1 MGEGLVGQCA
11 RDKERILVTNPP
23 ADYIKI
29 SSGLGE
35 NKPASIVVLPIL
47 FESQMKAV
55 LELASFE
62 SFSPTHMAFL
72 EQLMEGIGIVL
83 NTLEANLRT
92 ETLLKSLQNQQEEL
106 RKTNQALEEKAD
118 QLALTS
124 KYKSEFLSNMSHE
137 LRTPLNS
144 MLILSQQLAED
155 SKNLTEKQIEYAKTI
170 HASGGD
176 LLALINDILDLSK
189 VESGTMTL
197 EIDDV
202 PFTQTGQ
209 HI

>member
-1 MGEGLVGQCA
+1 
-11 RDKERILVTNPP
+11 
-23 ADYIKI
+23 
-29 SSGLGE
+29 
-35 NKPASIVVLPIL
+35 
-47 FESQMKAV
+47 
-55 LELASFE
+55 
-62 SFSPTHMAFL
+62 
-72 EQLMEGIGIVL
+72 
-83 NTLEANLRT
+83 
-92 ETLLKSLQNQQEEL
+92 
-106 RKTNQALEEKAD
+106 EKAD

-155 SKNLTEKQIEYAKTI
+155 STNLTEKQIEYAKTI

-197 EIDDV
+197 ELNNTPI
-202 PFTQTGQ
+202 TETRQ
-209 HI
+209 HLDRVFRHLAEG